1 MDVMRISQLAARS
14 GIPATTLRYY
24 EDTGLLP
31 AGRTA
36 AGYRV
41 YSEDAVE
48 RLRFISAGK
57 HLGLALAD
65 IRELMATWES
75 GTCAQVKASL
85 RPRIT
90 ARLAQAAQRAAGI
103 QAAIALLRGTLEHL
117 DRLPDRAGRCGPGC
131 GLPAVGDG
139 CTELVLSPTGRDD
152 ERWRTQPVACSL
164 PGPDRAG
171 RAAAW
176 REVIEGAARTAIH
189 DGLRLTLPAD
199 RAAGV
204 AALASA
210 EQDCCPFL
218 GFALCFDGPDI
229 HLEVRAPAGAADLLT
244 SLFTPAQEGPV
255 RNSRGA
261 WPGRQ

>member
-1 MDVMRISQLAARS
+1 MDVMRISQLAKRS

-41 YSEDAVE
+41 YGDDAVE

-65 IRELMATWES
+65 IRELLTTWEA

-90 ARLAQAAQRAAGI
+90 ARLAQAAQRAAEI
-103 QAAIALLRGTLEHL
+103 QAVTTTLHGALEHL
-117 DRLPDRAGRCGPGC
+117 DMLPDRAGRCGPGC
-131 GLPAVGDG
+131 GFPAGAAAG
-139 CTELVLSPTGRDD
+139 RGSAERVLSPAREAVRHEA
-152 ERWRTQPVACSL
+152 ERWSTQPVACSL
-164 PGPDRAG
+164 PDGDRAG

-176 REVIEGAARTAIH
+176 REALEGAARTAIPG
-189 DGLRLTLPAD
+189 GLRLTLPAS
-199 RAAGV
+199 RAAAI
-204 AALASA
+204 AALAAA
-210 EQDCCPFL
+210 EQDCCPFF
-218 GFALCFDGPDI
+218 GFCLRFDGPAL
-229 HLEVRAPAGAADLLT
+229 HLEVRAPADAADLLAG
-244 SLFTPAQEGPV
+244 LFTSA
-255 RNSRGA
+255 
-261 WPGRQ
+261 

>member
-1 MDVMRISQLAARS
+1 MDVMRISQLAKRS

-41 YSEDAVE
+41 YGDDAVE

-65 IRELMATWES
+65 IRELLTTWEA

-90 ARLAQAAQRAAGI
+90 ARLTQTALRAAEI
-103 QAAIALLRGTLEHL
+103 QAATAILRGSLEHL
-117 DRLPDRAGRCGPGC
+117 DMLPDRAGRCGPGC
-131 GLPAVGDG
+131 GLPAADDAPAD
-139 CTELVLSPTGRDD
+139 LVLFPAREANPYLH

-164 PGPDRAG
+164 PDGDRAG

-176 REVIEGAARTAIH
+176 RDALEGAAWTAIPG
-189 DGLRLTLPAD
+189 GLRLTLPAD
-199 RAAGV
+199 RAVGI
-204 AALASA
+204 AALAAA
-210 EQDCCPFL
+210 EQDCCPFF
-218 GFALCFDGPDI
+218 GFLLSFDGPDI

-244 SLFTPAQEGPV
+244 SLFTPA
-255 RNSRGA
+255 
-261 WPGRQ
+261 